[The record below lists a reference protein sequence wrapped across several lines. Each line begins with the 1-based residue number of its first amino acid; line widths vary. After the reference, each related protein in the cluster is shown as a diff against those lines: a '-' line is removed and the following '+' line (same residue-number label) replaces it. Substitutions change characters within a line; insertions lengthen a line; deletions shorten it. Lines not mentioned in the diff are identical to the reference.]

1 MGQEEYNAFLEQ
13 MKQWMLDNSYINDK
27 FEEII
32 NSQRD
37 VSVKQIM
44 SQAMAMAPTDVYEFT
59 TGFLKIR

>member
-1 MGQEEYNAFLEQ
+1 

-37 VSVKQIM
+37 VGVKQII
-44 SQAMAMAPTDVYEFT
+44 SQEMAMVPTDVYEFT
-59 TGFLKIR
+59 TGIII